1 MSKKIHEENYDQ
13 HANPMYNYYDSS
25 WHADLKETDLQT
37 IQSVTKSIISTLFG
51 TAIDRGFIAS
61 IDQEIVKY
69 FPDHL
74 FYSMTQ
80 VTPIPTPTP

>member
-1 MSKKIHEENYDQ
+1 
-13 HANPMYNYYDSS
+13 MYNYYDSS

-51 TAIDRGFIAS
+51 IAIDRGFVAS
-61 IDQEIVKY
+61 IDQEVVKY

-80 VTPIPTPTP
+80 VTPTPTPTPYESACCGALFH

>member
-1 MSKKIHEENYDQ
+1 MEKNYGQ

-37 IQSVTKSIISTLFG
+37 IQSVTKSIIFTLFG
-51 TAIDRGFIAS
+51 IAMDRGCIAS
-61 IDQEIVKY
+61 IDQEIFKY

-74 FYSMTQ
+74 FYSMTL
-80 VTPIPTPTP
+80 VTPFPSPSP

>member
-1 MSKKIHEENYDQ
+1 MEKNYDQ
-13 HANPMYNYYDSS
+13 HANPMYSYYDSS

-37 IQSVTKSIISTLFG
+37 IQSVTKSIISALFG
-51 TAIDRGFIAS
+51 IAIDRGFIAS
-61 IDQEIVKY
+61 IDQEVVKY
-69 FPDHL
+69 FPDYL

>member
-1 MSKKIHEENYDQ
+1 MEKNYGQ

-37 IQSVTKSIISTLFG
+37 IQSVTKSIKSALFG
-51 TAIDRGFIAS
+51 IAIESGFIAS
-61 IDQEIVKY
+61 IDQEVVKY

-74 FYSMTQ
+74 FYSITQ

>member
-1 MSKKIHEENYDQ
+1 MEKNYDQ
-13 HANPMYNYYDSS
+13 HVNLMYNYYDFS
-25 WHADLKETDLQT
+25 WHADLKETDVQT
-37 IQSVTKSIISTLFG
+37 IQSVTKSIKSTLFG
-51 TAIDRGFIAS
+51 IALDRGFIAS

>member
-1 MSKKIHEENYDQ
+1 MEKNYGQ
-13 HANPMYNYYDSS
+13 HVNPIYNYYDSS
-25 WHADLKETDLQT
+25 WHADLKEIDVQT
-37 IQSVTKSIISTLFG
+37 IQSVTKSIISALFG
-51 TAIDRGFIAS
+51 IAVDRGFIAS

-80 VTPIPTPTP
+80 VTPVPIPSL